1 MPKKSKAQRTFQK
14 IKTLKPNKTKMNTQ
28 KINPATIKPN
38 KMNITKLKIIAK
50 PTQKLAAIS
59 ISALVKEFF
68 ATTYMLYL
76 KTQNF
81 HWNVIGSD
89 FFELHLLFEKQY
101 EEMQEAID
109 VIAEHIRTMKTST
122 PSSFKEFLELSKIKE
137 SLGNKPPSSKEMLR
151 ILERDNNTI
160 CQLADDLIEQSG
172 EDKAKDMATQDL
184 MIDRLRAHRANAWML
199 RSSLE
204 NKR

>member
-1 MPKKSKAQRTFQK
+1 MGKLIS
-14 IKTLKPNKTKMNTQ
+14 IKTKSINT
-28 KINPATIKPN
+28 
-38 KMNITKLKIIAK
+38 NIIF
-50 PTQKLAAIS
+50 
-59 ISALVKEFF
+59 LVKEFF
-68 ATTYMLYL
+68 SSTYTLYL

-81 HWNVIGSD
+81 HWNVVGSD

-101 EEMQEAID
+101 LEMQEAID
-109 VIAEHIRTMKTST
+109 VIAEHIRTMKTHT

-137 SLGNKPPSSKEMLR
+137 SMGNKPPSSKEMLR
-151 ILERDNNTI
+151 ILERDNQTI
-160 CQLADDLIEQSG
+160 CELADNLIAQTG

-204 NKR
+204 NKK